1 MNARFVSFIF
11 LLSAQR
17 LKEGGWALLR
27 DGVGRE
33 NGVVGGNF
41 PQNFTLRTDEPS
53 FLPISANVHGFAML

>member
-27 DGVGRE
+27 DGVVRE

-41 PQNFTLRTDEPS
+41 PQNFTLWTDEPS
-53 FLPISANVHGFAML
+53 L